1 MSIDSFGMTMASLPT
16 PAAPPASS
24 VEAVPAKKQA
34 TSTDASASTSTGSTD
49 PLMAALQQTLSQ
61 LGYNMPSGS
70 LSTDAASGTDGS
82 AGTDGTTTITVSTT
96 SSDPASTGAQFLA
109 ALYQALALQQSIA
122 SSNGSNGG
130 NGGSSTGDS
139 SANAIASFTSA
150 ATSGGGVSAYR
161 DLGSRIADLS
171 NASRPAV
178 DDADADP
185 DAGEWDV
192 EVDDIEETS
201 EPEEAEEAG
210 AAEEADGEDPL
221 DTAMS
226 NLSNALQAH
235 VAALDQD
242 PDTTVTLSDVL
253 DGLSD
258 TASSLNWQP
267 VGVLVDVSA

>member
-24 VEAVPAKKQA
+24 VEAVPAKKQT

-70 LSTDAASGTDGS
+70 LTTDAASGTDGS

-178 DDADADP
+178 DDADADT

-201 EPEEAEEAG
+201 EPEEAG
-210 AAEEADGEDPL
+210 AAEGADGEDPL

>member
-1 MSIDSFGMTMASLPT
+1 MS
-16 PAAPPASS
+16 
-24 VEAVPAKKQA
+24 
-34 TSTDASASTSTGSTD
+34 
-49 PLMAALQQTLSQ
+49 ALAQTLSQ

-70 LSTDAASGTDGS
+70 PGTGDASGTGAVGS
-82 AGTDGTTTITVSTT
+82 AGSSDSTTTITVSAT

-122 SSNGSNGG
+122 SSNGGI
-130 NGGSSTGDS
+130 STSDS
-139 SANAIASFTSA
+139 SANAISSFTNQ
-150 ATSGGGVSAYR
+150 ATSGAGVSAYR

-178 DDADADP
+178 DDTDADT

-192 EVDDIEETS
+192 EVDDVEETS
-201 EPEEAEEAG
+201 EPEEAEG
-210 AAEEADGEDPL
+210 ADGVDPL
-221 DTAMS
+221 DAAMS
-226 NLSNALQAH
+226 NLNNALQEH

-242 PDTTVTLSDVL
+242 PGATVTLSDVL

-267 VGVLVDVSA
+267 VGGLVDVSA

>member
-1 MSIDSFGMTMASLPT
+1 MSIDSFGMTMASLPM
-16 PAAPPASS
+16 PAAPPASP

-34 TSTDASASTSTGSTD
+34 TSAESSTSTSTASTD

-70 LSTDAASGTDGS
+70 LTTDATNGTSAASGTGGADG
-82 AGTDGTTTITVSTT
+82 ATTITVNAT

-109 ALYQALALQQSIA
+109 ALYQALSLQQSIA
-122 SSNGSNGG
+122 SSNGST
-130 NGGSSTGDS
+130 STGDS
-139 SANAIASFTSA
+139 SANAIASFTDA

-171 NASRPAV
+171 SASRPAV
-178 DDADADP
+178 EDTDADT

-192 EVDDIEETS
+192 EVDDVEETS
-201 EPEEAEEAG
+201 EPEEAEA
-210 AAEEADGEDPL
+210 ADGADPL

-242 PDTTVTLSDVL
+242 PGATVTLSDVL

>member
-24 VEAVPAKKQA
+24 VEAVPAKKQT

-70 LSTDAASGTDGS
+70 LTTDAASGTDGS
-82 AGTDGTTTITVSTT
+82 AGTTTITVSTT

-130 NGGSSTGDS
+130 NGSSSTGDS

-178 DDADADP
+178 DDADADT

-201 EPEEAEEAG
+201 EPEEAEG
-210 AAEEADGEDPL
+210 VDGEDPL

-226 NLSNALQAH
+226 NLSNALQTH

-242 PDTTVTLSDVL
+242 PNTTVTLSDVL